1 MKKVFLIFLAAS
13 FLFSSQIPATAS
25 TTKFKFGEMVTIW
38 FPSVV
43 TLKKTGCQDIPVRY
57 SVGKLPYPYTEGIG
71 ALYVYIVDDADKRIT
86 SLDGRFY
93 EPLKEGEKVWKRNSV
108 FKVKVCRKV
117 WSDDNVIFDS
127 GEVAKYLG
135 VKKGTYRIVLGIM
148 FKGEEYSTIK
158 FK

>member
-1 MKKVFLIFLAAS
+1 MKKVLVIFLAAS

-25 TTKFKFGEMVTIW
+25 TKEFKFGEMVTIW

-57 SVGKLPYPYTEGIG
+57 SVGKLPWPYTDGIG
-71 ALYVYIVDDADKRIT
+71 ALYVYIVDDADKLISRY
-86 SLDGRFY
+86 SYFY
-93 EPLKEGEKVWKRNSV
+93 EPLKEGEKVWKRNSA

-117 WSDDNVIFDS
+117 WSDGYINDS
-127 GEVAKYLG
+127 GEVVKFLG
-135 VKKGTYRIVLGIM
+135 VKKGTYRLVLGVM